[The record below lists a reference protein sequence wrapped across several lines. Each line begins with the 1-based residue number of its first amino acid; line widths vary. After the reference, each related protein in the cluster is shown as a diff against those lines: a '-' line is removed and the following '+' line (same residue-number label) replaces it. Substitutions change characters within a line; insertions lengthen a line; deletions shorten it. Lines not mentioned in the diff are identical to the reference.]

1 MPIISST
8 YQPTRRW
15 LRNAHVSSISP
26 AILRTVK
33 GVDYRR
39 ETIELNDGD
48 FLDLDWFCPSENQPK
63 KLVLV
68 LHGLEGAADRPYV
81 KGVCRYFGERG
92 WDALALN
99 QRTCGGRMNRLLRGY
114 HMGSTDDAAAAI
126 RHAIGKGYT
135 QIGLVG
141 FSMGGNHVMK
151 YLGEMNDQTPKEVI
165 GGVAISVPCHIVSAN
180 VELIKLKNRL
190 YLSRFLMGLNEK
202 MRQKALQF
210 PGEVDVT
217 GPLPKN
223 FAEFDERFTA
233 PLHGFAGAVD
243 YWTKCSSRQFI
254 PGIQRP
260 TLLINSLNDT
270 FLSEECFPREE
281 AEEMDHFFLE
291 MPQYGGHCGY
301 GSGRDYWSEVR
312 SFEFLEANTRPS

>member
-1 MPIISST
+1 MPIINST

-15 LRNAHVSSISP
+15 LRNAHVSSITP

-33 GVDYRR
+33 GVDYNR
-39 ETIELNDGD
+39 EVLELDDGD
-48 FLDLDWFCPSENQPK
+48 FLDLDWFCPDGDNG

-81 KGVCRYFGERG
+81 RGICRYFGERG
-92 WDALALN
+92 WHALALN

-114 HMGSTDDAAAAI
+114 HMGATDDVARVINYAI
-126 RHAIGKGYT
+126 SKGY
-135 QIGLVG
+135 QQVGIVG

-151 YLGEMNDQTPKEVI
+151 YLGETGTATPSEVI

-180 VELIKLKNRL
+180 VELVKLKNRL
-190 YLSRFLMGLNEK
+190 YLSRFLLGLNDK
-202 MRQKALQF
+202 MRQKARKF
-210 PGEVDVT
+210 PDQVDVS
-217 GPLPKN
+217 GRMPRN

-233 PLHGFAGAVD
+233 PLHGFDGAID

-254 PGIQRP
+254 PGIVKP

-270 FLSEECFPREE
+270 FLSDQCFPREE
-281 AEEMDHFFLE
+281 ATEMDHFFLE
-291 MPQYGGHCGY
+291 MPKYGGHCGY
-301 GSGRDYWSEVR
+301 GSGREYWSEKR
-312 SFEFLEANTRPS
+312 AFEFLAGLVE